1 MGCINR
7 VYSRFLPYFLV
18 GIFVS
23 RAAVP
28 LLRGFWRVGVDLVER
43 GNEGLGVLEIGG
55 EPHPGLLQLDELLAR
70 LGRGGDARE
79 LGASSR
85 VLTAL
90 FGIARHGL
98 LRQILTD

>member
-1 MGCINR
+1 MGLDALVWHLTETPKASFRFGCINR

-43 GNEGLGVLEIGG
+43 GNEGLGVLEIRGQ
-55 EPHPGLLQLDELLAR
+55 PHPGLLQ
-70 LGRGGDARE
+70 
-79 LGASSR
+79 
-85 VLTAL
+85 
-90 FGIARHGL
+90 
-98 LRQILTD
+98 